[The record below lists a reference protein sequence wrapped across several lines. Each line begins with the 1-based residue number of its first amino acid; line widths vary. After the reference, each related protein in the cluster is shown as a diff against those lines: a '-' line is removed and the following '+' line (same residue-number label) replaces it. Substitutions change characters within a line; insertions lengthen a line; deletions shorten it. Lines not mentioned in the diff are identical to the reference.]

1 MTEESASSP
10 AKAAKKRTKWW
21 LIRVLRGWLDSRD
34 RAEIFTDTASAATNT
49 GVAYWLVLVIS
60 GSIAVLGLAL
70 NSAAVVIGAM
80 LIAPLLAPVVGLALA
95 LAIGDGQLAVETAI
109 VVFAS
114 TLAVILAGALLAFV
128 LPVAFQ
134 TMTSEI
140 ASRTRPT
147 TLDLAIAAFSGL
159 AGASVA
165 VARKSKLSGAIP
177 GVAVAVALVPPLAVA
192 GYGIGTG
199 WDWTIVRGS
208 LLLYGANLA
217 GIVMSAM
224 VVFILAG
231 MRRPEVLEVDQRWRV
246 EETQTAL
253 SDWIHTIP
261 GLRRVGI
268 MQSLWTRIGLVV
280 AFVALVAIPLR
291 ASLQEIAREARIQRA
306 VDAASK
312 MFSKPGK
319 SFIVSREVD
328 IGPEQTSVVL
338 NLATTGWFSDST
350 RADFERLA
358 SSGAGEPVILTLEQ
372 LPASTGS
379 LSQLATLIGG
389 QTRRAQPLIAAT
401 KLNVS
406 ARLKALRGETAEA
419 VKGVAFPD
427 SVTVLESDLSIGDS
441 IRGPIVQL
449 TYLAPAELSGQVQQI
464 VARQLA
470 AKLSIPRL
478 RLFVQRLT
486 LDRFSVT
493 SPADPAID
501 SVARVLKKYPNLMV
515 DILAGSRA
523 PKGLADSIVKRLPRA
538 RSILGDSVGKSSSK
552 RDISVQLIIH

>member
-1 MTEESASSP
+1 MKEQADVLP
-10 AKAAKKRTKWW
+10 AETPKKRTKWW

-34 RAEIFTDTASAATNT
+34 RAEIFTDTAGAAINT
-49 GVAYWLVLVIS
+49 GTAYWLVLMIS

-109 VVFAS
+109 VVLAS
-114 TLAVILAGALLAFV
+114 TLAVILTGALLAFL
-128 LPVAFQ
+128 LPVPFQ
-134 TMTSEI
+134 TLTAEI

-177 GVAVAVALVPPLAVA
+177 GVAVSVALVPPLAVA

-199 WDWTIVRGS
+199 GNWTIVRGS

-224 VVFILAG
+224 VVFLVAG

-261 GLRRVGI
+261 GLRRLGI

-291 ASLQEIAREARIQRA
+291 ASLQEIARETRIQRA
-306 VDAASK
+306 VDAATK

-328 IGPEQTSVVL
+328 IGPEQTNVVL
-338 NLATTGWFSDST
+338 NLATTAWFTDSA
-350 RADFERLA
+350 RNDFERIA
-358 SSGAGEPVILTLEQ
+358 SSGAGEPVTLTLEQ
-372 LPASTGS
+372 LPASSGS

-389 QTRRAQPLIAAT
+389 QQRRTQAIRSAPNP
-401 KLNVS
+401 NVS
-406 ARLKALRGETAEA
+406 ERLKALRDETAGA
-419 VKGVAFPD
+419 IKGVSLPD

-441 IRGPIVQL
+441 IRGPSIQL
-449 TYLAPAELSGQVQQI
+449 TYASPADLSNQVQQVI
-464 VARQLA
+464 ARQLA
-470 AKLSIPRL
+470 VKLNIPRL
-478 RLFVQRLT
+478 RLSVQRISF
-486 LDRFSVT
+486 DRRSVK
-493 SPADPAID
+493 SPADPVID
-501 SVARVLKKYPNLMV
+501 SVGRLLEKYPSLRV
-515 DILAGSRA
+515 DILAGDRA
-523 PKGLADSIVKRLPRA
+523 PKGLADSLVKRLPRA
-538 RSILGDSVGKSSSK
+538 RNISGDARVQSSGK
-552 RDISVQLIIH
+552 RDAFVRFIIH